1 MADTSKPPARALL
14 ITGTDTGCG
23 KTLVT
28 AALVRLLRGQGRCVH
43 VCKPVATGAAWVDGR
58 WLSEDSRQLA
68 EAAGVAP
75 EQVTFWTFAE
85 PAAPPVAARRAGQTL
100 CLDAI
105 ARTVR
110 GRFQPNTL
118 TLIEGIGGLLCPLT
132 DSATVADLAA
142 LLAVPLVV
150 VARCS
155 LGTLNHTLLTL
166 EVARGRGLRV
176 AGLVVTETT
185 PLRGQAEE
193 TCVEEL
199 VRRIDVPLL
208 AVIPHQSDQSR
219 AIPDTLSAVDWW
231 ERAGSADTQEA

>member
-1 MADTSKPPARALL
+1 MADPSNASARALL

-28 AALVRLLRGQGRCVH
+28 AALVRLLRGQGHRVQ

-58 WLSEDSRQLA
+58 WLSEDTRQLA
-68 EAAGVAP
+68 EAGGVAA

-85 PAAPPVAARRAGQTL
+85 AAAPPVAARRAGQTL
-100 CLDAI
+100 RLEAI
-105 ARTVR
+105 ARAVR
-110 GRFQPNTL
+110 GQFQPNTL

-150 VARCS
+150 VARRS

-166 EVARGRGLRV
+166 EVARNRGLAV

-185 PLRGQAEE
+185 PLFGAAEE

-208 AVIPHQSDQSR
+208 AVIPHQSGQTRD
-219 AIPDTLSAVDWW
+219 IPETLAAVDWW
-231 ERAGSADTQEA
+231 ERAGRVDTQEA